1 MRAKKQNTMNTNK
14 VQPVTYKPFATH
26 VQLADW
32 VARNCGSCKKGYD
45 NKQCKYRCLQELAL
59 CKASITDM
67 HITAAVAQ
75 AIGYLGNRG
84 CSIWECPAWERR

>member
-1 MRAKKQNTMNTNK
+1 MAKK
-14 VQPVTYKPFATH
+14 YKPFVTS

-45 NKQCKYRCLQELAL
+45 NKKCRYRCGGELGL

-67 HITAAVAQ
+67 HITAAAAK
-75 AIGYLGNRG
+75 AIGYLDNKD
-84 CSIWECPAWERR
+84 CTIWECPGWERGRK